1 MISIPDKDE
10 ISCTWMQEFL
20 NVCIELNFKIHVFEY
35 YERFLIMCK
44 SNPCCSLSHVLLL
57 L

>member
-1 MISIPDKDE
+1 MILIPDKDE

-20 NVCIELNFKIHVFEY
+20 NICIELNFKIHFFEY

-44 SNPCCSLSHVLLL
+44 SNSCCSLSHA
-57 L
+57 